1 VSRAAAL
8 KQPAPDAPDALA
20 ALVDTARY
28 PVDELD
34 SPAARAL
41 IAESRARLAETGC
54 LVLRDFL
61 RPDGLDAVA
70 AEARTLAPQ
79 AHHRHTQTNPY
90 DCADDPALDAGD
102 PRRMFM
108 DRSNGFVAGDLI
120 GPQTALR
127 RLYTDDGFTRFVAA
141 CVGAEAIHRYADPLA
156 DLVINVLRPGCQH
169 PWHFDTTAFVVSLLT
184 REPEGGGVF
193 EYCPGIRSPEHE
205 NFAEVGAV
213 LRGESDRPRRLV
225 LRPGDLQIFFGR
237 YSLHRVTRVE
247 GKSDRHTVIF
257 GYAEKPGIVGRA
269 ERSRQL
275 FGRVAPVHAAEERAA
290 LVRADTL
297 TD

>member
-8 KQPAPDAPDALA
+8 KQTVPDALA
-20 ALVDTARY
+20 DLVDTARY

-54 LVLRDFL
+54 LVLRDFM
-61 RPDGLDAVA
+61 RPEGLAAIAV
-70 AEARTLAPQ
+70 EARALAPR
-79 AHHRHTQTNPY
+79 AHHRHTRTNPY
-90 DCADDPALDAGD
+90 DCADDPALDPGD
-102 PRRMFM
+102 PRRTFM

-120 GPQTALR
+120 GADTALR

-141 CVGAEAIHRYADPLA
+141 CVGAAAIHRYADPLA